1 MKKITFILFLT
12 FFFSGITHLT
22 ATDFAHCL
30 HTERLKARKEGSSLD
45 SAVKQSIK
53 FCNSKFIENQK
64 FQQKLG
70 RPYFGLDLI
79 TGLKRVCGSD
89 CDNIEE
95 KDLHSVS
102 GHIIDFFIVS
112 HVSVSSGFLDSI
124 SKKYSYQDINTS
136 IQTQA
141 TTGIEEQTYGL
152 RLHLKAT
159 HKNGLDL
166 YVGNGIA
173 SIVAMKKADNIGEV
187 EKSRGTGKYTEG
199 GLKYVSQFGW
209 SFSYYAR
216 KTSILL
222 QFEGKEQDLGG
233 FMSGISIGWTF

>member
-1 MKKITFILFLT
+1 M
-12 FFFSGITHLT
+12 
-22 ATDFAHCL
+22 AR
-30 HTERLKARKEGSSLD
+30 ERLKARTESLSLD

-70 RPYFGLDLI
+70 RPYFGVSGI
-79 TGLKRVCGSD
+79 IGLKRVCGSD
-89 CDNIEE
+89 CGSIEE
-95 KDLHSVS
+95 KELHSAS

-112 HVSVSSGFLDSI
+112 QVSFSSGFLDSI
-124 SKKYSYQDINTS
+124 SKKYSYQDISTS

-141 TTGIEEQTYGL
+141 TTEIEEQTYGI
-152 RLHLKAT
+152 RLHLKAA
-159 HKNGLDL
+159 HKSGLDL